1 MKCRNVIGFFSD
13 TTKKFVMTNSFSL
26 QMGRRL
32 LFESYAI
39 VLSYVLNLQHSLFCK
54 EDEKETIWFN
64 SHFVRWLLE
73 LLLRYSMYHFPK
85 LAKLVAFFIILLN
98 RFLLCN
104 VMKEKKCTFY
114 RPITRRENQCM
125 QLNNYVKLS
134 ISTLSSIYDI
144 VWIQLCMR

>member
-1 MKCRNVIGFFSD
+1 MVSSSIQQ
-13 TTKKFVMTNSFSL
+13 KFVMTNSFSL

-32 LFESYAI
+32 LLESYAI
-39 VLSYVLNLQHSLFCK
+39 VLSYFLNLQYSPFCK
-54 EDEKETIWFN
+54 EKETIWFN

-73 LLLRYSMYHFPK
+73 LLLSYSMYIFPK

-104 VMKEKKCTFY
+104 IMKGKMYILLTINK
-114 RPITRRENQCM
+114 RWNQCV
-125 QLNNYVKLS
+125 QLYNYVKLN

-144 VWIQLCMR
+144 VWNQLCKG